1 MDAQRRLV
9 TSMTRPSWVVVP
21 VGGGA
26 ECPAGERA
34 AVCRCSAQGEE
45 PTFTA
50 PQGGR
55 ERGDSRRQ
63 GRALP
68 QVGASYSGYCQSRS
82 SVTRGVVIGVPRG
95 RGLASGHAVP
105 ECAQTVPLLSPPLGV
120 SQAIVSPSFVSAEW
134 PQVLP
139 RLAKT
144 KEGCLGVKRPT

>member
-1 MDAQRRLV
+1 MVGQNVPLGRGQLCVGAALREKSL
-9 TSMTRPSWVVVP
+9 PSLP
-21 VGGGA
+21 L
-26 ECPAGERA
+26 R
-34 AVCRCSAQGEE
+34 
-45 PTFTA
+45 
-50 PQGGR
+50 GGR
-55 ERGDSRRQ
+55 ERSDSRRQ